1 MVFMQ
6 DQNDLLRAQDL
17 VVHGLGK
24 FMDIVKGQVD
34 GGGLQTV
41 LRNEIYC
48 FHDI

>member
-41 LRNEIYC
+41 LCNEIYC